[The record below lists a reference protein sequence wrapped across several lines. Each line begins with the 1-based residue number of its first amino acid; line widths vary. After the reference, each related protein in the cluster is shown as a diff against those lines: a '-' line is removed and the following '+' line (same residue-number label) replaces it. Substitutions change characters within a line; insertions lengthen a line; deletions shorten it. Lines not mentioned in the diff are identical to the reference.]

1 MSIDPKSKPMNLE
14 GKSALVTGAA
24 SGIGLAIAQ
33 RFAGLGARVLLVD
46 LNEEG
51 GQAAV
56 AAIKEAG
63 GEAAFCACDVSSF
76 DDARRAV
83 ATARETFGRL
93 DVLVNNAGW
102 EQIEFFINTEPS
114 LWNKIIDIN
123 LKGQMNFAKAALE
136 AFVEQGEGGRI
147 VNIASDNGRVGSMG
161 EVCYSAC
168 KGGIIAMTKA
178 LARECVRNQVLVNCV
193 APGLTDTPLVAGL
206 DQKMMDAIVKTI
218 PMRRMGDPS
227 EIAEMVTYLA
237 SDSNTY
243 ITGQVMSVNGGANM
257 VD

>member
-1 MSIDPKSKPMNLE
+1 MNME
-14 GKSALVTGAA
+14 GKSAVVTGSA
-24 SGIGLAIAQ
+24 SGIGRAIAR
-33 RFAGLGARVLLVD
+33 RFAGLGANVLIVD

-51 GQAAV
+51 GRETVQL
-56 AAIKEAG
+56 IEKDG
-63 GEAAFCACDVSSF
+63 GKAAFCVCNVTSIE
-76 DDARRAV
+76 DARRAV
-83 ATARETFGRL
+83 ATAKETFGRL

-102 EQIEFFINTEPS
+102 EKIEFFINTEPS
-114 LWNKIIDIN
+114 LWDKIIDIN
-123 LKGQMNFAKAALE
+123 LKGQLNFCKAALE
-136 AFVEQGEGGRI
+136 VFIEQGEGGRV

-161 EVCYSAC
+161 EVIYSAC

-178 LARECVRNQVLVNCV
+178 LARESVRNKVLVNCV

-206 DQKMMDAIVKTI
+206 DQKMMEAIIKTI
-218 PMRRMGDPS
+218 PMRRMGEPD
-227 EIAEMVTYLA
+227 EIAEMVAYLA